1 SGNSAA
7 SKGGNIALFDNH
19 VGSTDEKGTIDGN
32 PDNDVSKAPEGDVVT
47 AGSDLAIMNPYWK
60 WVNGWLKDK
69 QNNPVSSN
77 QFL

>member
-19 VGSTDEKGTIDGN
+19 TNPDIDGN
-32 PDNDVSKAPEGDVVT
+32 TDNGQSKIPTDSGANT
-47 AGSDLAIMNPYWK
+47 TQAGSDLAIMNPYWK
-60 WVNGWLKDK
+60 WTNGWLKDK